1 MAFLCVALRID
12 NLNNNNCF
20 TFIKKLKRMNTVSN
34 NLQFME
40 LITLLLP
47 WTILSLLIPFF
58 LAADGRE
65 IGFGLGF
72 LACFLLSPLIG
83 IIIILF
89 SKDKTKNVRLN
100 SNPIPIQ
107 TNYSKAD
114 EISKYKK
121 LMDEGAI
128 TQLEFDKEKRNI
140 LDNI

>member
-1 MAFLCVALRID
+1 MLILI
-12 NLNNNNCF
+12 
-20 TFIKKLKRMNTVSN
+20 LKITVNN
-34 NLQFME
+34 NLQSME

-89 SKDKTKNVRLN
+89 SKDKTKNIRLN
-100 SNPIPIQ
+100 SNPIQ

-121 LMDEGAI
+121 LLDEGAI

>member
-1 MAFLCVALRID
+1 
-12 NLNNNNCF
+12 
-20 TFIKKLKRMNTVSN
+20 
-34 NLQFME
+34 ME

>member
-1 MAFLCVALRID
+1 M
-12 NLNNNNCF
+12 
-20 TFIKKLKRMNTVSN
+20 
-34 NLQFME
+34 
-40 LITLLLP
+40 
-47 WTILSLLIPFF
+47 
-58 LAADGRE
+58 GE

-89 SKDKTKNVRLN
+89 SKDKTKNIRLN
-100 SNPIPIQ
+100 SNPIQ

-128 TQLEFDKEKRNI
+128 TQLEFDNKKRNI
-140 LDNI
+140 LDSI

>member
-1 MAFLCVALRID
+1 M
-12 NLNNNNCF
+12 
-20 TFIKKLKRMNTVSN
+20 
-34 NLQFME
+34 
-40 LITLLLP
+40 
-47 WTILSLLIPFF
+47 
-58 LAADGRE
+58 GE

-89 SKDKTKNVRLN
+89 SKDKTKNIRLN
-100 SNPIPIQ
+100 SNTIH

-128 TQLEFDKEKRNI
+128 TQKEFEKEKRNI
-140 LDNI
+140 LEKI